1 LITFEQI
8 HSAWDGLMS
17 HKLRSTLTTLGVIFG
32 VAAVIAMASIG
43 EGAQREALKQ
53 IEMMG
58 ATNILIDESRPEDGE
73 QRIASLDKNPR
84 CLTLKDAKAVREI
97 IMDAV
102 LVVPMNIRK
111 EEVTAGGSTIDLN
124 VVAASPDL
132 FDLYNLRI
140 KSGRRLNNS
149 DENTYQKVCV
159 IGSGTQRELFP
170 LSDPLGKQIR
180 IKKQIYSVVGVVSR
194 RASGGGE
201 IEGVELRDENRDIYI
216 PFKTFLQN
224 DRPVNGESEL
234 TRITVQLSDPSQLT
248 AYSKVIRRIM
258 QRLHHDV
265 DDYNI
270 VVPEEL
276 LRQHKATQRIFNIVM
291 GTIASISLLVGGI
304 GIMNIMLASVL
315 ERTSEI
321 GIRRAVGATQSDIA
335 RQFLTEAVLLSLM
348 GGIIGV
354 FSGVLLARSISYYA
368 DWETAVSWWA
378 IVVALGVSFSVG
390 VIFGWL
396 PARRAAKMDPIAALR
411 SD

>member
-1 LITFEQI
+1 LISREQI

-73 QRIASLDKNPR
+73 GKIASLDKNPHG
-84 CLTLKDAKAVREI
+84 LTLKDAKAVREI
-97 IMDAV
+97 ISDAV
-102 LVVPMNIRK
+102 LVVPMNINE
-111 EEVTAGGSTIDLN
+111 EEVTTGGSKVDLN

-140 KSGRRLNNS
+140 KSGRRLNSS
-149 DENTYQKVCV
+149 DEDSYQKVCV
-159 IGSGTQRELFP
+159 IGSGAQRELFP

-180 IKKQIYSVVGVVSR
+180 IKKQIYTVVGVVSR

-201 IEGVELRDENRDIYI
+201 IEGVELRDENQDIYI

-224 DRPVNGESEL
+224 TRPVNGESEL
-234 TRITVQLSDPSQLT
+234 TRITVQLSDPSQLMH
-248 AYSKVIRRIM
+248 YSAVIRRIM
-258 QRLHHDV
+258 QRRHHGV
-265 DDYNI
+265 EDYNI

-276 LRQHKATQRIFNIVM
+276 LRQHQATQRIFNIVM

-315 ERTSEI
+315 ERTREI
-321 GIRRAVGATQSDIA
+321 GIRRAVGATQADIA
-335 RQFLTEAVLLSLM
+335 RQFLTEAVLLSLI

-354 FSGVLLARSISYYA
+354 FSGVALAWSISFYA

>member
-53 IEMMG
+53 IELMG

-73 QRIASLDKNPR
+73 QKIASLDKNPQG
-84 CLTLKDAKAVREI
+84 LTLKDANAVREI
-97 IMDAV
+97 ITDAV
-102 LVVPMNIRK
+102 LVVPMNVK
-111 EEVTAGGSTIDLN
+111 EVEVTAGSNKVKLN
-124 VVAASPDL
+124 VVAASTDL
-132 FDLYNLRI
+132 FNLYNLKI

-149 DENTYQKVCV
+149 DEDTYKKVCV
-159 IGSGTQRELFP
+159 IGAAAQRELFP
-170 LSDPLGKQIR
+170 LSDPLNRQIR
-180 IKKQIYSVVGVVSR
+180 IKDQIFTVVGVVSR

-201 IEGVELRDENRDIYI
+201 IQGVELRDENRDIYI

-224 DRPVNGESEL
+224 NRPVNGESEL
-234 TRITVQLSDPSQLT
+234 TRITVQLSDPSQLMD
-248 AYSKVIRRIM
+248 YSRVIRKIM
-258 QRLHHDV
+258 QRRHNDIN
-265 DDYNI
+265 DYSI

-276 LRQHKATQRIFNIVM
+276 LRQHQATQRIFNIVM

-315 ERTSEI
+315 ERTREI
-321 GIRRAVGATQSDIA
+321 GIRRAVGAKQSDIA
-335 RQFLTEAVLLSLM
+335 RQFLTEAVLLSLS

-354 FSGVLLARSISYYA
+354 FAGVLLATSISIYA
-368 DWETAVSWWA
+368 DWETAVSLWA
-378 IVVALGVSFSVG
+378 IAVALGVSVTVG
-390 VIFGWL
+390 IVFGWL
-396 PARRAAKMDPIAALR
+396 PARRAAKMDPITALR